1 MAEEFSI
8 EKAQEAIEGGIAQ
21 AQELMNDPAKVD
33 DLLQQIQ
40 QQIANLP
47 ETVTGAL
54 GNIPLMASMVKSYVT
69 KEYTE
74 VSPKV
79 VASVVAAFLYLV
91 KQKDLI
97 PDNVPVVGLVDDLAV
112 VTAALKLNEPELEA
126 FKAWKATQPTNLP
139 ATEI

>member
-126 FKAWKATQPTNLP
+126 FKAWQNANQSATQL
-139 ATEI
+139 

>member
-126 FKAWKATQPTNLP
+126 FKAWQDANQSATQL
-139 ATEI
+139 